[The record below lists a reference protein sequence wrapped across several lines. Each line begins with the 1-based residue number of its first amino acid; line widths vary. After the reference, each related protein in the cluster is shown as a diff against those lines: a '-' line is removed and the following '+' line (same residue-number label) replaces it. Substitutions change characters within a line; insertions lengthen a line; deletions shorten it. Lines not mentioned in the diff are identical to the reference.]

1 MILQFFTKNPSNV
14 ASRYRPR
21 PGIVTRFVDHECRKG
36 DSNSGRAVRRQ
47 PICQAAFNG
56 ESGNNG
62 DASVHA
68 DGAKSRCPKRVA
80 GALRRRNSLR
90 TAIQTW
96 GGVCP
101 GYQYRD
107 CCPHSA
113 HTEQSGETAPLT
125 FPSQLSQIYRPNS
138 AQREQSGE
146 TALLI
151 SLSQRFRF
159 RFVTRPNVGR
169 VTRHALP
176 LIALSQRKE
185 DFPAWR
191 RRDYLSQAHRRG
203 NQNQPKTAFDR
214 SERGRQRLGARG
226 LQFLVDHAVFCNF
239 SNRNFSLGNAR
250 YLFVKQKDF

>member
-1 MILQFFTKNPSNV
+1 MISQYFVRWIVPLLRFTQQWAKYQSPET
-14 ASRYRPR
+14 
-21 PGIVTRFVDHECRKG
+21 IVEHECCKG

-56 ESGNNG
+56 KSGNNG

-68 DGAKSRCPKRVA
+68 DGAKSRCLKRVD
-80 GALRRRNSLR
+80 GALRRRNSLH

-151 SLSQRFRF
+151 SLSQRFHS
-159 RFVTRPNVGR
+159 RFVARPNVGR
-169 VTRHALP
+169 VYSRSDDAVIRVYDEAGNVIETHEHTGEF
-176 LIALSQRKE
+176 KE
-185 DFPAWR
+185 W
-191 RRDYLSQAHRRG
+191 
-203 NQNQPKTAFDR
+203 
-214 SERGRQRLGARG
+214 
-226 LQFLVDHAVFCNF
+226 
-239 SNRNFSLGNAR
+239 
-250 YLFVKQKDF
+250 